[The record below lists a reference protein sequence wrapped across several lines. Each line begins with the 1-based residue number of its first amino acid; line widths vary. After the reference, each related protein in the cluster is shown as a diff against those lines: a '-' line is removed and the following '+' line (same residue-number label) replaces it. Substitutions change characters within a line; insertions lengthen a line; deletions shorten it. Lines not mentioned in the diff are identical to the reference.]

1 MKEWALKYLLKL
13 FAEPVLVSL
22 GDQTQKSAKNQFGC
36 GTYGLSTQGTDG
48 RKKTSVS
55 FPKCLQDV
63 SKWPM
68 DRNKKVKEEGS
79 KGRKKGRTAA
89 IRIPAWSPTAVLADR
104 YLA

>member
-1 MKEWALKYLLKL
+1 MGSVL
-13 FAEPVLVSL
+13 AEPVLVSL

-36 GTYGLSTQGTDG
+36 GTYGLPRG
-48 RKKTSVS
+48 RMGEKKTSVS

-63 SKWPM
+63 SKWHM

>member
-1 MKEWALKYLLKL
+1 MGSEISAKIIRRA
-13 FAEPVLVSL
+13 SSCQL
-22 GDQTQKSAKNQFGC
+22 GRSDAKKCQKSVW
-36 GTYGLSTQGTDG
+36 LWDLWSTQGTDG